1 MANKKVQ
8 FTLTA
13 IDKTKAAF
21 DRVGKGLK
29 IVGGGAKMAS
39 MGVAK
44 VGLAAADPLL
54 TALWISLA
62 KQLLS
67 LE

>member
-29 IVGGGAKMAS
+29 MVGGGAKMFAVCGS
-39 MGVAK
+39 KDFENENYKKRATK
-44 VGLAAADPLL
+44 LL
-54 TALWISLA
+54 VM
-62 KQLLS
+62 
-67 LE
+67 